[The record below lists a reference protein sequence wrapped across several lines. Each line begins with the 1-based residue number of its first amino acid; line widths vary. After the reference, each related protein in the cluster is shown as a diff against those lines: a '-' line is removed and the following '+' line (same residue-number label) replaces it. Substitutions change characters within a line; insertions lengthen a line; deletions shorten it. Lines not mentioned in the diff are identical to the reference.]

1 MTLTSLDRVII
12 NRMAIVNK
20 HDYDGFDEVHTHNI
34 NLRIAE
40 LKKEKKIQQVFFSNL
55 LYFTI

>member
-20 HDYDGFDEVHTHNI
+20 HDGFDEVHTHNEQKFK
-34 NLRIAE
+34 NYRI
-40 LKKEKKIQQVFFSNL
+40 KKKKKIQQVLFFNL